1 MTYTDIFFD
10 LDGTLTD
17 SKPGIIRSVE
27 HALDF
32 FHIHVP
38 PEQLI
43 PFIGPPL
50 HDSFAPFFDNDTA
63 RVDLAIQK
71 YREYYSVKGIFENS
85 LYDGITDLLRGLQAL
100 GRRLCVATS
109 KPEPFARRVL
119 EHFRIDGFF
128 SFVAGAELHGP
139 RNNKTEVLRYACTQ
153 LGIEDMSPC
162 LMVGD
167 RKYDVRGAHNVGMAC
182 AGVLYGYG
190 PREELTEARAE
201 YLCASVDDLEKLLL
215 ADAPGA

>member
-1 MTYTDIFFD
+1 MTYTHIFFD

-27 HALDF
+27 HALNF

-50 HDSFAPFFDNDTA
+50 RDSFAPFFDNDTA
-63 RVDLAIQK
+63 RVDMAIQK
-71 YREYYSVKGIFENS
+71 YREYYSAKGIFENS
-85 LYDGITDLLRGLQAL
+85 LYGGIADLLHGLQAQ
-100 GRRLCVATS
+100 GRQLCVATS
-109 KPEPFARRVL
+109 KPEPFAKRVL
-119 EHFRIDGFF
+119 EHFRIESFF
-128 SFVAGAELHGP
+128 SFVAGAELHGA
-139 RNNKTEVLRYACTQ
+139 RNSKTEVLRYACTQ
-153 LGIEDMSPC
+153 LGIEDMKPC

-190 PREELTEARAE
+190 SRGELTEARAD
-201 YLCASVDDLEKLLL
+201 YLCASVDDLGNLLQ
-215 ADAPGA
+215 ADAPEV

>member
-85 LYDGITDLLRGLQAL
+85 LYPGIRETLEALKARGAV
-100 GRRLCVATS
+100 LCLATS
-109 KPEPFARRVL
+109 KPEP
-119 EHFRIDGFF
+119 
-128 SFVAGAELHGP
+128 S
-139 RNNKTEVLRYACTQ
+139 
-153 LGIEDMSPC
+153 S
-162 LMVGD
+162 
-167 RKYDVRGAHNVGMAC
+167 
-182 AGVLYGYG
+182 
-190 PREELTEARAE
+190 RA
-201 YLCASVDDLEKLLL
+201 LSIV
-215 ADAPGA
+215 

>member
-85 LYDGITDLLRGLQAL
+85 LYDGITDL
-100 GRRLCVATS
+100 
-109 KPEPFARRVL
+109 
-119 EHFRIDGFF
+119 
-128 SFVAGAELHGP
+128 
-139 RNNKTEVLRYACTQ
+139 
-153 LGIEDMSPC
+153 
-162 LMVGD
+162 
-167 RKYDVRGAHNVGMAC
+167 C
-182 AGVLYGYG
+182 AGFRLWAADSASP
-190 PREELTEARAE
+190 PRSRNPLPGGFWSISGSTAFL
-201 YLCASVDDLEKLLL
+201 LC
-215 ADAPGA
+215 GRG